1 MKAVLTVIGKD
12 KVGIIASVSG
22 ILSEYG
28 VNILDISQTIMQGMF
43 TMIMLVD
50 MTHSKGGVKE
60 LSQRMNLLEKDMGLS
75 IRVQNEEIFNSM
87 HRI

>member
-1 MKAVLTVIGKD
+1 MKAVLTVIGND
-12 KVGIIASVSG
+12 KVGIIAAVSS
-22 ILSEYG
+22 ILKDCN

-50 MTHSKGGVKE
+50 FSKAERKINDVSKE
-60 LSQRMNLLEKDMGLS
+60 LDRLADEMGLS
-75 IRVQNEEIFNSM
+75 IHIQNEEVFNSM

>member
-1 MKAVLTVIGKD
+1 MKAVLTVVGND
-12 KVGIIASVSG
+12 KVGIIAEVSNV
-22 ILSEYG
+22 LKECN

-50 MTHSKGGVKE
+50 LSKANGSIKDISKE
-60 LSQRMNLLEKDMGLS
+60 LDKLAENMGLS
-75 IRVQNEEIFNSM
+75 IHIQSEEVFNSM